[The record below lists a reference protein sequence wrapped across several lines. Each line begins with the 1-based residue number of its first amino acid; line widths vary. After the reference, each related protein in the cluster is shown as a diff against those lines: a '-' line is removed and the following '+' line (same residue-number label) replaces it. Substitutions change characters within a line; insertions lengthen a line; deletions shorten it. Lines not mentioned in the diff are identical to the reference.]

1 MKCDFDQEL
10 LTGYLDGELS
20 PREQAEVE
28 SHLPACDPCRGE
40 LDELRELV
48 GSVKNLPTIP
58 VPDSLSEGIRAGLE
72 SSGAKVHSFP
82 KKRGFRVEWAVSA
95 AAVVFVAISVVYVG
109 GIEKFSPP
117 MELQT
122 PATEEVVLENQRR
135 NDRAFSMEKD
145 KSADYGGAPLALEN
159 TPAGKNSQIRKSMG
173 KSGKDQTLS
182 ESDDRIVTMRFGGRT
197 VSPEFLMVQS
207 SNILKVRKDLE
218 KTLRSQKIS
227 FKPGAG
233 SLAQS
238 SYAKEN
244 CLLIELTQ
252 EELDALR
259 EKLKKG
265 NDVLVMAGGIEE
277 FRLRSLDGR
286 KKPSPSLEEPGE
298 DEDELALLGKSDK
311 NRSRPEMD
319 EFGGGTRGIQQEAPP
334 KADYKELE
342 GGKKAPQL
350 TTGNQKEEKPE
361 SQEFK
366 KFKGKSKSKGDSER
380 EKESSRKIQ
389 VVIYFLEKE

>member
-20 PREQAEVE
+20 PSEQAEVE

-40 LDELRELV
+40 LEELRELV
-48 GSVKNLPTIP
+48 GSVKSLPTIP

-109 GIEKFSPP
+109 GIEKLSPP
-117 MELQT
+117 MELKA
-122 PATEEVVLENQRR
+122 PATEEVALDNQRR
-135 NDRAFSMEKD
+135 NDRSFSMEKD
-145 KSADYGGAPLALEN
+145 KSAEYGGAPLALEN
-159 TPAGKNSQIRKSMG
+159 TPTGKNSQIRKSIG
-173 KSGKDQTLS
+173 KSEKDQTLS
-182 ESDDRIVTMRFGGRT
+182 EGVDQIRTMRFGGRSGS
-197 VSPEFLMVQS
+197 VPPEFLMVQS

-252 EELDALR
+252 EELAALR

-265 NDVLVMAGGIEE
+265 KDVLVMAGGIEK
-277 FRLRSLDGR
+277 FRRRSLQGG

-298 DEDELALLGKSDK
+298 DEDELALLEKSDK
-311 NRSRPEMD
+311 NRSQPEMD
-319 EFGGGTRGIQQEAPP
+319 LEGGNWGLQQEAPP
-334 KADYKELE
+334 KADYKELDN
-342 GGKKAPQL
+342 GKKAPAP
-350 TTGNQKEEKPE
+350 TPGKQKEEKPE
-361 SQEFK
+361 SPDFK
-366 KFKGKSKSKGDSER
+366 KSKGGGER
-380 EKESSRKIQ
+380 EKKSSQKIK
-389 VVIYFLEKE
+389 VVIYFLEEE